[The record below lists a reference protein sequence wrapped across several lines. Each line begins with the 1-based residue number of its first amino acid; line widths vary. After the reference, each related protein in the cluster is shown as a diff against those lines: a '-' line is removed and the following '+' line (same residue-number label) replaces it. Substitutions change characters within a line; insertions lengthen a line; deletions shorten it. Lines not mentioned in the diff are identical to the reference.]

1 MFEKIKSVAS
11 NARNAINRKL
21 ISVQS
26 YVMAEAPNVLTSKA
40 GNRFLG
46 GCLAVSAAVVPVMA
60 KPGDTAGTGTGGTGL
75 VTQMQQ
81 AMDNVYGIMKGVGIV
96 VAAIGVAM
104 SAFQLFLGGDKGMEK
119 AKKTIIY
126 TAVGC
131 GILFLAVPITS
142 AIANM
147 FSGSNDKFTT
157 LTQYN

>member
-46 GCLAVSAAVVPVMA
+46 GCLAVSASVVPAMA
-60 KPGDTAGTGTGGTGL
+60 GPNDNTL
-75 VTQMQQ
+75 VTQMQR

-131 GILFLAVPITS
+131 GILFLAVPITK
-142 AIANM
+142 AIADM
-147 FSGSNDKFTT
+147 FSGSDNKFTT
-157 LTQYN
+157 LNQYTTTAE

>member
-21 ISVQS
+21 VSVQS

-46 GCLAVSAAVVPVMA
+46 GCLAVSASVVPVMA
-60 KPGDTAGTGTGGTGL
+60 EGGNL
-75 VTQMQQ
+75 VTQMQR

-131 GILFLAVPITS
+131 GILFLAVPITK
-142 AIANM
+142 AIADM
-147 FSGSNDKFTT
+147 FSGSDNKFTT
-157 LTQYN
+157 LNQYTTT

>member
-21 ISVQS
+21 VSVQS

-46 GCLAVSAAVVPVMA
+46 GCLAVSASVVPAMA
-60 KPGDTAGTGTGGTGL
+60 EGTAGGTGL

-147 FSGSNDKFTT
+147 FSGSNDKFTS
-157 LTQYN
+157 LNQYTTTK

>member
-46 GCLAVSAAVVPVMA
+46 GCLAVSVAVTPAMA
-60 KPGDTAGTGTGGTGL
+60 KGL
-75 VTQMQQ
+75 VDQMQT
-81 AMDNVYGIMKGVGIV
+81 AMDNIYKIMKGVGVV

-142 AIANM
+142 AIVSM
-147 FSGSNDKFTT
+147 FDNVGDTDNKFSSLKKDFT
-157 LTQYN
+157 